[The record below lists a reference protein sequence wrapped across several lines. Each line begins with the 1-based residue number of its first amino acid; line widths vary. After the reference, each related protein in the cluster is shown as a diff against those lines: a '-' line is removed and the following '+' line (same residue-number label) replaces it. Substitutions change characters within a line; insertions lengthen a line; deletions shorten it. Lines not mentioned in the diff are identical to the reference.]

1 MEQEQERKIEF
12 QLDGFVGIFDN
23 VFEDDFIDELIK
35 FFEKK
40 DVLGLQDETTQADRD
55 MTELHFADFMTIQS
69 VPPMFSQ
76 HFFGRLWEQIYPQY
90 TKKFAILSALKVQG
104 EGLKMKRI
112 KPGGGFHSW
121 HCEGMGETPRRRIVA
136 QLYLN
141 DIDEAGETEFL
152 YQNKRIS
159 PKRNRLLLWPA
170 DWTHTHRGNPPIGDT
185 NKYILTT
192 WLEEQYKGN

>member
-1 MEQEQERKIEF
+1 MDQERKIEIK
-12 QLDGFVGIFDN
+12 LDGFVGIFEN

-35 FFEKK
+35 FFESKE
-40 DVLGLQDETTQADRD
+40 VLGLQDETKSTQTDRD
-55 MTELHFADFMTIQS
+55 MTELQFADFMTIQS

-76 HFFGRLWEQIYPQY
+76 HFFGRLWEHIYPQY
-90 TKKFAILSALKVQG
+90 TKEFAILGALKMQG

-121 HCEGMGETPRRRIVA
+121 HCEGMGDTPRRRIVA